1 MLRELPGQPSFLLAT
16 LPPSPRQVRLACIV
30 AGLLLLAFA
39 AAAPLKDIQLPRID
53 AFIPILQ
60 TAIIVND
67 LITAS
72 LLFSQFLIV
81 RQRALSVLASG
92 YLFSALMVVPY
103 TLTFP
108 GAFAPDGLL
117 GAGLQSTPWLYFFWH
132 VGLPLAV
139 IAYALLKD
147 ADDRIGKSLSP
158 PAVAIGLSIA
168 AVITVVV
175 GLTLLSTRW
184 DSLLPKIMLDSVR
197 VNLDVRP
204 WYGGVLQSLAI
215 AALAVILFTRRS
227 VLDLWLTVM
236 CCAWVLELLLGTT
249 FVSARFSLGWYA
261 SRIFSLAA
269 AITVLIVL
277 LSETTTLYAH
287 LARSVARRRQARE
300 MRQAAMDVM
309 AASIAHEI
317 SQPLTGL
324 IANARAATK
333 LLSAA
338 NPDVEE
344 VKSALDDIVKDGAR
358 ASEVIHGIRS
368 MFKKELRGR
377 VLLDANDVVRD
388 AFTLVGVD
396 LRMQHISSSI
406 NLHPELPQ
414 VLADRGQLQQVML
427 NLIANAVDAMRGVSG
442 RPRHLRVGSNVTPDQ
457 SKVEISVEDSGMGV
471 SQNDLNRIFEPFFTT
486 KPAGTGIGLA
496 ICRSIIEAHGG
507 ELLASVNIP
516 HGMIFRINL
525 PVHAL

>member
-1 MLRELPGQPSFLLAT
+1 M
-16 LPPSPRQVRLACIV
+16 
-30 AGLLLLAFA
+30 
-39 AAAPLKDIQLPRID
+39 PRID

-324 IANARAATK
+324 IANA
-333 LLSAA
+333 
-338 NPDVEE
+338 
-344 VKSALDDIVKDGAR
+344 
-358 ASEVIHGIRS
+358 
-368 MFKKELRGR
+368 
-377 VLLDANDVVRD
+377 
-388 AFTLVGVD
+388 
-396 LRMQHISSSI
+396 
-406 NLHPELPQ
+406 
-414 VLADRGQLQQVML
+414 
-427 NLIANAVDAMRGVSG
+427 VDAMRGVSG